1 MTQSSTADTPQ
12 FHTLDEA
19 RQWADAHYVG
29 HTLRTG
35 EPMRDHAE
43 GIHEILSRLDVTD
56 ELHIAAYLF
65 GYFLIHP
72 DDAANRAA
80 LTADWGAEQAAR
92 VQNLHKIMEMGAKA
106 WHNAKEHK
114 ENKAQKERS
123 GDISKSER
131 MQAEQNLTEQIER

>member
-1 MTQSSTADTPQ
+1 MTPSSTHADTAPK
-12 FHTLDEA
+12 FHTLNEA

-43 GIHEILSRLDVTD
+43 GIHEILNRLDVTD

-72 DDAANRAA
+72 DDTENRAA

-92 VQNLHKIMEMGAKA
+92 VQNLH
-106 WHNAKEHK
+106 
-114 ENKAQKERS
+114 
-123 GDISKSER
+123 
-131 MQAEQNLTEQIER
+131 